1 MEINYDLELEK
12 AAEKIIK
19 ENAKLVCIQLPDGL
33 KEKAT
38 EIAKYLE
45 EITKSTILIWLGSA
59 WGSCDIPV
67 LELDRVYFKI
77 ASAITDNI
85 EALFNYQRIAR
96 KIKDSEREI
105 KDYFEENKN

>member
-1 MEINYDLELEK
+1 MLCKMSNEK
-12 AAEKIIK
+12 
-19 ENAKLVCIQLPDGL
+19 
-33 KEKAT
+33 
-38 EIAKYLE
+38 
-45 EITKSTILIWLGSA
+45 
-59 WGSCDIPV
+59 